1 MRNQPINHLG
11 RPMLR
16 TLLLATLCAIAACD
30 RSRSSTAGATDSAF
44 KAVQE
49 RGAEVMGVDQY
60 TSHHVFEDLPDGG
73 RVVLARDDA
82 SDSIAVAI
90 IRAHLRAI
98 ADSFSRGIF
107 TDPSRVHARE
117 VPGTSP
123 MARLRGKISYD
134 MVDRPGGG
142 EVRITSS
149 DPEAIAAIHEFLAFQ
164 RMDHHAAGHAM

>member
-1 MRNQPINHLG
+1 
-11 RPMLR
+11 MLR
-16 TLLLATLCAIAACD
+16 TILLTTLCALAACD
-30 RSRSSTAGATDSAF
+30 RGRSTTGGATDSAF

-49 RGAEVMGVDQY
+49 RGAAVMGVDQY

-73 RVVLARDDA
+73 RVLLVRDDA
-82 SDSIAVAI
+82 SDSVAIAI

-98 ADSFSRGIF
+98 SDSFSHGIF

-117 VPGTSP
+117 VPGTAP
-123 MARLRGKISYD
+123 MARLRDKIRYD
-134 MVDRPGGG
+134 MADRPGGG

-149 DPEAIAAIHEFLAFQ
+149 DPEAIAAIHEFLTFQ